1 MLLKILSKPQE
12 KPLKPLTMMVNDW
25 RERDCDSCGSVNKY
39 AYINQSKTTL
49 SIHHS
54 DSPTLFSHD
63 LCTWKLHIIAC
74 CEWRN
79 TCSKRD
85 YCTVN
90 TQSSDVSCCGLS
102 CHVHIAASS
111 SLKVTLSVLHLT
123 VVLCLLKSFVNT
135 TWHGLSVSRSGCTRA
150 HIHTHSIWAGEHNL
164 SIVNQK
170 FQYLLL
176 STWCAMTFL
185 TNLLK
190 CH

>member
-1 MLLKILSKPQE
+1 MTVVGVLINTRTSIRVR
-12 KPLKPLTMMVNDW
+12 LTWVF
-25 RERDCDSCGSVNKY
+25 
-39 AYINQSKTTL
+39 TT
-49 SIHHS
+49 
-54 DSPTLFSHD
+54 PTLPLSSATTCVRENC
-63 LCTWKLHIIAC
+63 LLIAY

-79 TCSKRD
+79 TCSNRD

-176 STWCAMTFL
+176 PTWCALTFH

-190 CH
+190 CHYGFKFAGNLTRLTI